1 MEYGYVVVK
10 YNYLSDMT
18 EPIYI
23 CLNEKEAKKIIARE
37 VEKYDDKDWINETME
52 KYNVNTVEEICE
64 ICGYE
69 LDGIGYTYYPLP
81 IIN

>member
-1 MEYGYVVVK
+1 MKYGYVVVK

-37 VEKYDDKDWINETME
+37 VEKYDDEDWINEIME
-52 KYNVNTVEEICE
+52 KYNVDTVENDIES
-64 ICGYE
+64 
-69 LDGIGYTYYPLP
+69 IGYTYYRLP

>member
-1 MEYGYVVVK
+1 MKYGYVVVK

-37 VEKYDDKDWINETME
+37 VEKYDDEDWINEIME
-52 KYNVNTVEEICE
+52 KYNVDTVENDIES
-64 ICGYE
+64 
-69 LDGIGYTYYPLP
+69 IGYTYYQLP